1 MRTTRSD
8 KASASAPPSA
18 VAALRQLFRNRPDR
32 EHEMVMNRLA
42 ISVLLLLYLIVTEIL
57 HPERA
62 YEPLIL
68 TTLYTAGAVG
78 FFVHLLRNPGVSTGR
93 RVLALVTDL
102 GTLSLGLHI
111 GDEVTALLYP
121 IYLWAIFGNGFRF
134 GRRYLFGAA
143 AVAIVGFGAVILTT
157 SYWSANARLGIGL
170 LAGLFILPLYVSTLI
185 QSLSKAKQQAE
196 EASRA
201 KSLFLAS
208 VSHELRTPLNAIIG
222 MSDLLQDTPLGH
234 EQRDMPL
241 TVRSAGR
248 ALLDHINDILNFSRL
263 EAGQMPT
270 ENVDFD
276 LHVMLGEVA
285 ALLKAQ
291 AQAKGISLTLHITPR
306 TPHRLRADPHH
317 LREILVNLASNAV
330 KFTER
335 GSVVIAVDAVAA
347 AEDQLGL
354 RFEVTDTGIGIAP
367 EARQRIFES
376 FTQADET
383 IINRYGGT
391 GLGLAIVKQ
400 LVELHGG
407 TIAVESELGAGSTFR
422 VELRADRSLSPP
434 ERRVLDFEPA
444 PVIVVSGSADVGGKV
459 PAVLAAAGAE
469 AIVVPTLA
477 DAVRL
482 LGTPNSTHRLLMLDE
497 GAFGRDLDDATSAL
511 RGRSGG
517 AELNLVLIARS
528 DAAGLPE
535 PALRARFKAIVPR
548 PLEEPA
554 ILAALRIGHLAEV
567 IAESDRRTR
576 GPAVGASRGGRR
588 LRILVAEDNRT
599 NQKVISKILER
610 AGHEAVLVED
620 GQQALAALTQA
631 AFDAA
636 LMDINMPVLSG
647 IEAARRYTAAASDG
661 PRVPIIA
668 FTADAT
674 AEARRQCEAAGMA
687 ACLTKPI
694 EPQRLFDAIRAVVLD
709 TPLHDE
715 PAATRDVPAPIASSS
730 AAPLSAAAGLRR
742 PLDFRKL
749 EELQQLG
756 GSAFLEEIMAAF
768 VNDTQTIVGNL
779 EIAAKLND
787 ALAFRAHMH
796 TLRSCAAN
804 VGAGGLYELSFAAR
818 RIAEAELAAHGEE
831 QVEAVRTEFARVRQA
846 LVRYNAEPARAS
858 A

>member
-234 EQRDMPL
+234 EQRDMLL

-291 AQAKGISLTLHITPR
+291 AQAKGIGLTLHITPR

-407 TIAVESELGAGSTFR
+407 TIAVESELGAGSTFT
-422 VELRADRSLSPP
+422 VELPADRSSSPP
-434 ERRVLDFEPA
+434 ERSLDFEPA
-444 PVIVVSGSADVGGKV
+444 PVIVVSGAADVGGKV

-482 LGTPNSTHRLLMLDE
+482 LGNPNSTHRLLMLDE
-497 GAFGRDLDDATSAL
+497 GALGGDVDDATSAL
-511 RGRSGG
+511 RGRNGG

-528 DAAGLPE
+528 AATGLPE
-535 PALRARFKAIVPR
+535 QALRARFKAIVPR

-554 ILAALRIGHLAEV
+554 LLAALRIGHLAEV
-567 IAESDRRTR
+567 IAEADRRTR

-610 AGHEAVLVED
+610 AGHEVILVED

-647 IEAARRYTAAASDG
+647 IEAARRYTTAAGDG

-709 TPLHDE
+709 MPLHDE
-715 PAATRDVPAPIASSS
+715 PVATLDVSAPIASSS
-730 AAPLSAAAGLRR
+730 AAPLSAAAAGLRR

-756 GSAFLEEIMAAF
+756 GSAFLEEILAAF
-768 VNDTQTIVGNL
+768 VSDTQTIVGNL